1 MKIKLVSFDVWDT
14 LLRLDVFFKTI
25 SRILSEQN
33 SIDQEKSF
41 KKLIEAYKK
50 AKNLR
55 RNGALGKNVVFASTK
70 IVSETLGIE
79 EEEVRRTIAK
89 AIVEINPEEL
99 TIEGARNTL
108 KEIQELNIKTATL
121 GNVLFWPGSYTR
133 VLLERT
139 GLSNY
144 IDLQLYADEIELQ
157 KPQKE
162 AFEFLL
168 KQFLVKP
175 EETMHVGDGLH
186 EDFAGAI
193 ISGLVAV
200 VVVPN
205 LSDVVKLGERA
216 FAIPSI
222 NYVGKILS
230 SLT

>member
-89 AIVEINPEEL
+89 AIVETNPE
-99 TIEGARNTL
+99 
-108 KEIQELNIKTATL
+108 
-121 GNVLFWPGSYTR
+121 
-133 VLLERT
+133 
-139 GLSNY
+139 
-144 IDLQLYADEIELQ
+144 
-157 KPQKE
+157 
-162 AFEFLL
+162 
-168 KQFLVKP
+168 
-175 EETMHVGDGLH
+175 
-186 EDFAGAI
+186 
-193 ISGLVAV
+193 
-200 VVVPN
+200 
-205 LSDVVKLGERA
+205 
-216 FAIPSI
+216 
-222 NYVGKILS
+222 
-230 SLT
+230 